1 MTNNTKG
8 FILGALS
15 AASYGINPI
24 AVILYDNGLTVDSVL
39 FYRYFLAVVAIAL
52 VMLVERKS
60 FAVRL
65 RELPWLI
72 GAGLLFSFSSMA
84 LFVSYTYIDIS
95 IASTLLF
102 VYPAMVTLLM
112 MLFFGERPTATKIIA
127 LVLVFLGVVML
138 NGGSESHATN
148 AFGVAIVMLS
158 ALAYAIYMVAC
169 QKSIL
174 RTIPAMKFSFY
185 SLLFGSSIYIVRL
198 NFCTDLQPLTTTT
211 DIICALCLALLPT
224 LISITALAR
233 AIHYIGSTS
242 TAILGA
248 LEPVTAVLIGIFV
261 FEERP
266 TTMAVIGML
275 VILSAVTLIVAG
287 NKISRL
293 RHRRTAKE

>member
-24 AVILYDNGLTVDSVL
+24 AVILYNDGLTVDSVL
-39 FYRYFLAVVAIAL
+39 FYRYFLAAAAIGI
-52 VMLVERKS
+52 VMLARRES
-60 FAVRL
+60 FAVGL

-72 GAGLLFSFSSMA
+72 VAGLLFSFSSMT

-138 NGGSESHATN
+138 NGGSEAHATN

-158 ALAYAIYMVAC
+158 ALSYAVYMVAC
-169 QKSIL
+169 QKSVL
-174 RTIPAMKFSFY
+174 RTVPSMKFSFY
-185 SLLFGSSIYIVRL
+185 SILFGSTIYIVRL
-198 NFCTDLQPLTTTT
+198 KFCTELQPLTTPEN
-211 DIICALCLALLPT
+211 IVCALALALLPT
-224 LISITALAR
+224 LVSITALAR

-261 FEERP
+261 FGERP
-266 TTMAVIGML
+266 TTMAVVGMF
-275 VILSAVTLIVAG
+275 VILFAVTLIVAG
-287 NKISRL
+287 KKITRL
-293 RHRRTAKE
+293 RHRSR